1 MVALYITLYLIYV
14 VALKRIYY
22 VHGYLLQLYV
32 YLVKQWAKDDID
44 NTVGYGIRWDL
55 RKVYLLRKTIVK
67 SLDAEILEST
77 GRIM

>member
-44 NTVGYGIRWDL
+44 NTVGYGIIWDL
-55 RKVYLLRKTIVK
+55 RKVYLLQKNNRKK
-67 SLDAEILEST
+67 L
-77 GRIM
+77 RC

>member
-55 RKVYLLRKTIVK
+55 RKVYLLQKNNRKK
-67 SLDAEILEST
+67 L
-77 GRIM
+77 RC

>member
-14 VALKRIYY
+14 VAFKRIYY

-55 RKVYLLRKTIVK
+55 RKVYLLQKTIVK
-67 SLDAEILEST
+67 SLDAEIQEST
-77 GRIM
+77 GRVM

>member
-44 NTVGYGIRWDL
+44 NTVGYSLRWDL
-55 RKVYLLRKTIVK
+55 RKVYLLQKNNRKK
-67 SLDAEILEST
+67 L
-77 GRIM
+77 RC

>member
-1 MVALYITLYLIYV
+1 MVAIYITLHLIYV

-32 YLVKQWAKDDID
+32 YLVKQLAKDDID

-55 RKVYLLRKTIVK
+55 RKVYLLQKNNRKK
-67 SLDAEILEST
+67 L
-77 GRIM
+77 RC